1 MASCADAYKPFD
13 EGDGDI
19 PTAKGS
25 PATVGNAEFSG
36 TLNSISLEG
45 QGWTQAQVDAMVTP
59 NPFTLV
65 IEDNKVGCSYIT
77 PPKQLLCPDSSNPNV
92 VEASYE
98 EEIAEEGG
106 GKSIFSAYIK
116 ITLDNAANPTTAK
129 VEYHL
134 KFYSSAYAA
143 DQRYSDTFIAVY
155 EGTLNKK
162 VASSGG

>member
-25 PATVGNAEFSG
+25 PATVGNAEFEG
-36 TLNSISLEG
+36 TLNSISLVG
-45 QGWTQAQVDAMVTP
+45 DGWPQDQVDDMVNP

-77 PPKQLLCPDSSNPNV
+77 PLKQLLCPDSSNPNI
-92 VEASYE
+92 VEASQE

-116 ITLDNAANPTTAK
+116 ITLDDATNPTTAK

-134 KFYSSAYAA
+134 KFYSTEYA
-143 DQRYSDTFIAVY
+143 DDPRYSDTFIAVY
-155 EGTLNKK
+155 EGTLNK
-162 VASSGG
+162 VVSSGS